1 MPVSWAKRRKNHKI
15 KPYLKVKSSGIID
28 DSFNNLLAYFHP
40 THKSEERFIPAI
52 RTIALFQSHLPGT
65 TRDIR
70 VGSDD

>member
-1 MPVSWAKRRKNHKI
+1 MTSSGAKRRHNHRI
-15 KPYLKVKSSGIID
+15 RPYLKVKSSGIID
-28 DSFNNLLAYFHP
+28 DSFNNLSAFFHP
-40 THKSEERFIPAI
+40 THKSEKLFISAI